1 MAKTNK
7 YKIIAGLIVLIAAA
21 HIIIPSDRTISSQGI
36 CTTSVQRDK
45 FAITLQI
52 KSLAPNPAESLRRAQ
67 AVSDQVVRSIM
78 TLDDDSIEMQT
89 RNIFSFERQEWH
101 RDQPR
106 NLGIETQIDLEVT
119 TNNRETINAIIN
131 QTQNI
136 QGGAQIFPRDMR
148 NFTSKRLIDQATAD
162 CLADAIKDARD
173 KARAMASADRARVG
187 RLITA
192 DFMNAGTDFH
202 PIMPR
207 GRVMALQADMGSGG
221 DYLQS
226 ADGEITIRVNA
237 TFRLR

>member
-1 MAKTNK
+1 MP
-7 YKIIAGLIVLIAAA
+7 G
-21 HIIIPSDRTISSQGI
+21 DRTISSQGV
-36 CTTSVQRDK
+36 CTTNVQRDK

-52 KSLAPNPAESLRRAQ
+52 QSLAPNPAESLRRAQ
-67 AVSDQVVRSIM
+67 TVADQVARGIM
-78 TLDDDSIEMQT
+78 TLEDESIEMQT

-106 NLGIETQIDLEVT
+106 NLGIQTQIDLEVT
-119 TNNRETINAIIN
+119 ANNRETINAIMN

-136 QGGAQIFPRDMR
+136 QGAQIFPQNLR
-148 NFTSKRLIDQATAD
+148 NFTSKKLTDQATAD
-162 CLADAIKDARD
+162 CLADAIKDARE
-173 KARAMASADRARVG
+173 KAQAMASGDRARVG

-192 DFMNAGTDFH
+192 DFMNARTDSIH
-202 PIMPR
+202 PIMAR
-207 GRVMALQADMGSGG
+207 GAVMAMQADSGG